1 MKRFMLWMM
10 ALWAALTL
18 GGAQAA
24 DLTLGAGD
32 VIKISVYGNP
42 DLGLETRIGDSG
54 AITFPLIGA
63 VNVNGLAV
71 SAAEKKLAGL
81 LESGGFLK
89 KPQVN
94 IIVTQA
100 QSQLVSVLGQV
111 NRPGRYPLEGRR
123 TVMDLLAAA
132 GGIAADG
139 GETVNVIRNRDGV
152 TSRTAVDIVQMM
164 RSGELGQNVEL
175 AANDVLYVERAPR
188 FFIYGEVQRPGMFRL
203 ERSMT
208 VLQALSAG
216 GGLTARG
223 TERGMKIKRI
233 DASGKMQMLDA
244 KQDDVLQNDDVV
256 YIKESLF

>member
-1 MKRFMLWMM
+1 MKRIMLWMM

-18 GGAQAA
+18 GAAQAE

-54 AITFPLIGA
+54 AITFPLIGS

-139 GETVNVIRNRDGV
+139 GETVNVIRNRNGV
-152 TSRTAVDIVQMM
+152 TTRTPVDIVQMM
-164 RSGELGQNVEL
+164 RSGELSQNVDL

-216 GGLTARG
+216 GGLTVRG

>member
-1 MKRFMLWMM
+1 MLWMM

-18 GGAQAA
+18 GSAQAE
-24 DLTLGAGD
+24 DLTLGPGD

-54 AITFPLIGA
+54 AITFPLIGS

-139 GETVNVIRNRDGV
+139 GETVNVIRNRNGA
-152 TSRTAVDIVQMM
+152 TTRTPVDIVQMM
-164 RSGELGQNVEL
+164 RSGELAQNVEL
-175 AANDVLYVERAPR
+175 GANDVVYVERAPR

-208 VLQALSAG
+208 VMQALSAG
-216 GGLTARG
+216 GGLTLRG

-244 KQDDVLQNDDVV
+244 KPDDVLQNDDVV